1 MNNCFIDSKYI
12 KSNNNNSHNKIK
24 TFLELKPIEKS
35 QKIDNIRRIERK
47 IINNLS
53 INFDF
58 LPKTKIDIPIY
69 QKSTVF
75 NTLKVDSKEKIKINI
90 KTNLRF
96 NSSKKKIN
104 YKNQI
109 KKRLNYQCSKPTLNK
124 FKNYDLNNGI
134 YYFNNIINK
143 NKDNKNIVSVRIK
156 NNSTN
161 K

>member
-96 NSSKKKIN
+96 NSSKKRLIIKI
-104 YKNQI
+104 K
-109 KKRLNYQCSKPTLNK
+109 
-124 FKNYDLNNGI
+124 
-134 YYFNNIINK
+134 
-143 NKDNKNIVSVRIK
+143 
-156 NNSTN
+156 
-161 K
+161 